1 MLEIYSK
8 TKTAGNVFFH
18 FHLRFVLFIIG
29 SSIGID
35 VSENDGLQT
44 GSTTIMS
51 GADVEK
57 ILRIIKE
64 TDEEFKEK
72 EKQILD
78 EFERRRKE
86 ENIKEMEKEL
96 KKQKREQEKLRKE
109 NEKAQKKR
117 DKMEKEEQRKKE
129 KEELAN
135 KKKIEAKMKKEHEAE
150 IRRLE
155 IDAKQ
160 NRTTEVD
167 SRDKTIIDKEKQL
180 AIEKEMSQYR
190 ITPDIDNKSKYNTG
204 NKELR
209 EVEAEIQ
216 LEEAGNPFEEYA
228 TRIED
233 INERYSTVTVL
244 DACRFTFV
252 FYLFCHSLPFK

>member
-1 MLEIYSK
+1 MFL
-8 TKTAGNVFFH
+8 FH
-18 FHLRFVLFIIG
+18 FHLHFVLFIIG
-29 SSIGID
+29 SSISID

-117 DKMEKEEQRKKE
+117 DKMEKEEQRKKHCNGGGHRRCLQPG
-129 KEELAN
+129 KGTTKGTICKLLTN
-135 KKKIEAKMKKEHEAE
+135 K
-150 IRRLE
+150 
-155 IDAKQ
+155 
-160 NRTTEVD
+160 
-167 SRDKTIIDKEKQL
+167 
-180 AIEKEMSQYR
+180 
-190 ITPDIDNKSKYNTG
+190 
-204 NKELR
+204 
-209 EVEAEIQ
+209 
-216 LEEAGNPFEEYA
+216 
-228 TRIED
+228 
-233 INERYSTVTVL
+233 
-244 DACRFTFV
+244 C
-252 FYLFCHSLPFK
+252 

>member
-1 MLEIYSK
+1 M
-8 TKTAGNVFFH
+8 G
-18 FHLRFVLFIIG
+18 
-29 SSIGID
+29 
-35 VSENDGLQT
+35 
-44 GSTTIMS
+44 
-51 GADVEK
+51 
-57 ILRIIKE
+57 
-64 TDEEFKEK
+64 
-72 EKQILD
+72 
-78 EFERRRKE
+78 
-86 ENIKEMEKEL
+86 IKEMEKEL
-96 KKQKREQEKLRKE
+96 KKQKREQEKLR
-109 NEKAQKKR
+109 
-117 DKMEKEEQRKKE
+117 KE

-190 ITPDIDNKSKYNTG
+190 ITPDIDKKSKYNTG

-216 LEEAGNPFEEYA
+216 LKEAGNPFEEYA

-233 INERYSTVTVL
+233 INE
-244 DACRFTFV
+244 
-252 FYLFCHSLPFK
+252 